1 MADSEAAERHDFQAE
16 VARVLD
22 IVVNSLYSKREI
34 FLRELISNAS
44 DACDKL
50 RYEAQLDSAL
60 LKDDPD
66 LTITI
71 ATDAKAKR
79 LTITDNGIGMSRQE
93 LIDNLGTIAGSGTA
107 KFAATLAEAEKDKAK
122 KEKSDVNL
130 IGQFGVGFYAAFM
143 VADKVVVTS
152 RHAGADEAWT
162 WTSDGHGSFEIEAA
176 PAETPRGTTIELH
189 LKKDAKEFADASRVR
204 HIVTTY
210 SDHIGLPVW
219 LHDGDKSEQINEA
232 AALWTRPKKDITDDQ
247 YKEFYRHVGH
257 AFDEPWLT
265 LHNRIEGVVAYTN
278 LLFVP
283 ERPPFDLF
291 DPARRHGV
299 KLYVHKV
306 FITDECEGL
315 VPPWLRFLKGVV
327 DSEDLPLNVS
337 REMLQASPVVAKI
350 SKGLVKRVLG
360 ELQKKADKAPD
371 DYTAFWEAFGQ
382 VLKEGVY
389 EDPDQRDAL
398 LKLARFRS
406 TAVDGWSSLDDYVGR
421 MKEGQTQIFTIT
433 GDDPASLKA
442 SPQIEAFRARDIEV
456 LLLTDPVDE
465 FWPMSATDFD
475 GKPFT
480 SATRGDIDLDAI
492 AGTKTDESE
501 DDKKDETPS
510 GDLGALIAMVKLA
523 LGDKVKDVR
532 ESKRLTDSACCLVAD
547 EGDLDMRLQ
556 KMLQAAGQA
565 PGDAARI
572 LEINAKHRLIR
583 AMAEKARQDGSAKD
597 VEEMA
602 FLLLDQA
609 RIIEGEPP
617 LDGAAF
623 AKRMADTMARA
634 LA

>member
-1 MADSEAAERHDFQAE
+1 MADAAAAERHEFQAE

-50 RYEAQLDSAL
+50 RYEAQLDGAL

-66 LTITI
+66 LKITI
-71 ATDAKAKR
+71 DVDEKAKR
-79 LTITDNGIGMSRQE
+79 LTVTDNGIGMSRQE

-107 KFAATLAEAEKDKAK
+107 KFAASLAEAEKDKSK
-122 KEKSDVNL
+122 KEKSELSL

-143 VADKVVVTS
+143 VADKVEVTS
-152 RHAGADEAWT
+152 RHAASNEAWR
-162 WTSDGHGSFEIEAA
+162 WISDGHGAFEIEEA
-176 PAETPRGTTIELH
+176 PAGTPRGTSIELH
-189 LKKDAKEFADASRVR
+189 LKKDAKEYAETSRVR
-204 HIVTTY
+204 HVVQTY
-210 SDHIGLPVW
+210 SDHISLPVW
-219 LHDGDKSEQINEA
+219 IHASDKTEQVNEA
-232 AALWTRPKKDITDDQ
+232 AALWTRPKKDITQDQ

-265 LHNRIEGVVAYTN
+265 LHNRVEGVIAYTN

-283 ERPPFDLF
+283 ERAPFDLF

-299 KLYVHKV
+299 KLYVRKV

-337 REMLQASPVVAKI
+337 REMLQSNPVVAKI
-350 SKGLVKRVLG
+350 SRGLVKRVLT
-360 ELQKKADKAPD
+360 ELARKAEKAPE
-371 DYTAFWEAFGQ
+371 DYATFWEAFGP
-382 VLKEGVY
+382 VLKEGIY
-389 EDPDQRDAL
+389 EDTDRRDEL

-406 TAVDGWSSLDDYVGR
+406 TGVDGWTSLDDYVSR
-421 MKEGQTQIFTIT
+421 MKESQTQIFTIT
-433 GDDPASLKA
+433 GDDAEAMKK
-442 SPQIEAFRARDIEV
+442 SPQLEAFKAKGVEV
-456 LLLTDPVDE
+456 LLFDHPVDE
-465 FWPMSATDFD
+465 FWPMSASDYD
-475 GKPFT
+475 DKAFT

-492 AGTKTDESE
+492 AGAEKDAAE
-501 DDKKDETPS
+501 DTTDETPS
-510 GDLGALIAMVKLA
+510 GEIGALIAMVKLA

-532 ESKRLTDSACCLVAD
+532 PSKRLTDSACCLVAD

-556 KMLQAAGQA
+556 KMLKAAGQA
-565 PGDAARI
+565 PGDSARI
-572 LEINAKHRLIR
+572 LEINAKHKLIR
-583 AMAEKARQDGSAKD
+583 AMAEKAKQDGSSRE

-623 AKRMADTMARA
+623 ARRMAETMARA
-634 LA
+634 LG